1 MDLASHPG
9 LPSCRYPLSLKP
21 ALWDCLQTPIPT
33 LTRGVTLVLANG
45 SFACGQEMTGMPTP
59 LATLLAEAQSNNS
72 QIDAADHAWK
82 AATHVADQVKTLPDP
97 QFTVQSFSVGS
108 PKPFAGFSNSDFA
121 YVGFGASQDIPFAGK
136 LRLKGD
142 VANRNADMQQAEADM
157 LRISVS
163 DQVKIIYL
171 RLAYLD
177 ATLSILARND
187 AVLKPLIETGLS
199 KYSLGQGSQAD
210 VLKAQIEHTKI
221 LREVTM
227 HHEEMGQLQANLKAL
242 LHRTQS
248 SPEIIPELL
257 SVTPLQKTAEELQG
271 LVLTHNPEVSLG
283 TADVQKQDAMLK
295 SAQREGK
302 PDFNVSY
309 MFQQTGGGYRDYY
322 MLSLNMRLPRH
333 KRVEAAVAEA
343 SESLERSRKE
353 LDSQVQQQLSEV
365 QKQYIVVTNS
375 EELLK
380 EYRDGLVPQAQ
391 AAYRAELTTYESG
404 KGTFATVL
412 SSLIDL
418 LTFEHDYQQVILD
431 HETALARLEAL
442 TGAQLR

>member
-1 MDLASHPG
+1 MKFALYWASW
-9 LPSCRYPLSLKP
+9 
-21 ALWDCLQTPIPT
+21 ALCS
-33 LTRGVTLVLANG
+33 GVLVLASG
-45 SFACGQEMTGMPTP
+45 SSAYGQEMTAMPTP
-59 LATLLAEAQSNNS
+59 LATLVTEALSNNS

-121 YVGFGASQDIPFAGK
+121 YIGFGASQDIPFAGK

-142 VANRNADMQQAEADM
+142 VANRNADMQQAQTDL
-157 LRISVS
+157 LRISVT
-163 DQVKIIYL
+163 DQIKIIYL

-227 HHEEMGQLQANLKAL
+227 HHEEVGQLQASLKAL
-242 LHRTQS
+242 LHRPQS
-248 SPEIIPELL
+248 SPEIIPEPL
-257 SVTPLQKTAEELQG
+257 SVTPLQKTAEELQS
-271 LVLTHNPEVSLG
+271 LVLLHNPEVSLG

-333 KRVEAAVAEA
+333 KRVEAGVAEA
-343 SESLERSRKE
+343 AESLERSRKE
-353 LDSQVQQQLSEV
+353 LDSQVQQQLAEV
-365 QKQYIVVTNS
+365 QKQYIVLTDS

-391 AAYRAELTTYESG
+391 AAYRAEQATYQFG

-412 SSLIDL
+412 SSLIDV
-418 LTFEHDYQQVILD
+418 LTFEHDYQQAILD
-431 HETALARLEAL
+431 HETAMARLEAL